1 MKKYL
6 LCAGLLAASIS
17 LVACGGSSSP
27 SDTEDDILSSAN
39 DKDASSSS
47 KEPESSSS
55 LDVDLPKGARVA
67 TLDDLERNMTL
78 TDMFGRDIYLATGEK
93 TGLFSFWIPDTAWI
107 AVTSDFKDGLLKFN
121 TGVIVSIKIEND
133 AISSMEKL
141 VDKKSDHSMQFIVNE
156 DDQLQY
162 SLDGG
167 DYKDVTEASVKKNS
181 SVLSNGDS
189 LTSKTLF
196 CKTGEDTYTK
206 YDFYKGRYVATDV
219 VRNAK
224 QTNDSLVSWSA
235 GYYDIHRGK
244 LLMRPLFYPGSVY
257 ELVSASVS
265 SDYETMTVMS
275 NEISC
280 TLEVLKY
287 NEVPAADLE
296 GEWESDEGGLNW
308 SLDMRADRTFEVKA
322 FKGSENK
329 ALKQGTWDVYGN
341 KLLMKV
347 TGCLGGKCT
356 PAVIGSVSKWK
367 AGSFFNYGN
376 SDPDDPSIPEDWTAP
391 EYE

>member
-39 DKDASSSS
+39 DKDKSSSS
-47 KEPESSSS
+47 EEPESSSS

-107 AVTSDFKDGLLKFN
+107 AVPSDFKDGLLKFS
-121 TGVIVSIKIEND
+121 TGAITSIKIENET
-133 AISSMEKL
+133 ISSMEKL
-141 VDKKSDHSMQFIVNE
+141 VEKGSDHSMQFIVNE

>member
-39 DKDASSSS
+39 DKDESSSS

-107 AVTSDFKDGLLKFN
+107 AVPSDFKDGLLKFS
-121 TGVIVSIKIEND
+121 TGAITSIKIENET
-133 AISSMEKL
+133 ISSMEKL

>member
-39 DKDASSSS
+39 DKDESSSS

-107 AVTSDFKDGLLKFN
+107 AVPSDFKDGLLKFS
-121 TGVIVSIKIEND
+121 TGAITSIKIENKT
-133 AISSMEKL
+133 ISSMEKL
-141 VDKKSDHSMQFIVNE
+141 VEKDSDHSMQFIVNE

-181 SVLSNGDS
+181 SVISNGDS
-189 LTSKTLF
+189 LASKELF
-196 CKTGEDTYTK
+196 CKTGENTFTGYS
-206 YDFYKGRYVATDV
+206 FYKGRYVASDV
-219 VRNAK
+219 VRNDK
-224 QTNDSLVSWSA
+224 KTNDSLVSWSA

-244 LLMRPLFYPGSVY
+244 LLMRPLFYSASVY
-257 ELVSASVS
+257 ALVSASVS
-265 SDYETMTVMS
+265 SDYETMTISS
-275 NEISC
+275 NEYSC
-280 TLEVLKY
+280 TLEELKY

-356 PAVIGSVSKWK
+356 PAVIGSVSKWE

>member
-39 DKDASSSS
+39 DKDKSSSS
-47 KEPESSSS
+47 EEPESSSS

-78 TDMFGRDIYLATGEK
+78 TDMLGRDIYLATGEK

-107 AVTSDFKDGLLKFN
+107 AVPSDFKDGLLKFS
-121 TGVIVSIKIEND
+121 TGAITSIKIENET
-133 AISSMEKL
+133 ISSMEKL
-141 VDKKSDHSMQFIVNE
+141 VEKGSDHSMQFIVNE

-181 SVLSNGDS
+181 SVVSNGDS
-189 LTSKTLF
+189 LASKTLF

-244 LLMRPLFYPGSVY
+244 LLMRPLFYSASVY
-257 ELVSASVS
+257 ALVSASVS

-356 PAVIGSVSKWK
+356 PAVIGSVSKWE

>member
-39 DKDASSSS
+39 DKDESSSS
-47 KEPESSSS
+47 AEPESSSS

-78 TDMFGRDIYLATGEK
+78 TDMLGRDIYLATGEK

-196 CKTGEDTYTK
+196 CKTGDDTYTK

-219 VRNAK
+219 K
-224 QTNDSLVSWSA
+224 DSGKSNRTVVSWSA
-235 GYYDIHRGK
+235 GYYDIHRSK
-244 LLMRPLFYPGSVY
+244 LLMRPQFYPGSVY
-257 ELVSASVS
+257 ELVTASVS

-296 GEWESDEGGLNW
+296 GEWESDEGGLTW

-322 FKGSENK
+322 FKGNENK
-329 ALKQGTWDVYGN
+329 TIKQGIWDVYGN
-341 KLLMKV
+341 QLLMKM
-347 TGCLGGKCT
+347 TGCPAGTKCT

>member
-39 DKDASSSS
+39 DKDKSSSS
-47 KEPESSSS
+47 EEPESSSS

-78 TDMFGRDIYLATGEK
+78 TDMLGRDIYLATGEK

>member
-107 AVTSDFKDGLLKFN
+107 AVPSDFKDGLLKFS
-121 TGVIVSIKIEND
+121 TGAITSIKIENET
-133 AISSMEKL
+133 ISSMEKL
-141 VDKKSDHSMQFIVNE
+141 VEKDSDHSMQFIVNE

-181 SVLSNGDS
+181 SVVSNGDS
-189 LTSKTLF
+189 LASKTLF

-244 LLMRPLFYPGSVY
+244 LLMRPLFYSASVY
-257 ELVSASVS
+257 ALVSASVS
-265 SDYETMTVMS
+265 SDYETMTISS
-275 NEISC
+275 NEYSC

>member
-39 DKDASSSS
+39 DKDESSSS

-107 AVTSDFKDGLLKFN
+107 AVPSDFKDGLLKFS
-121 TGVIVSIKIEND
+121 TGAITSIKIENET
-133 AISSMEKL
+133 ISSMEKL

-356 PAVIGSVSKWK
+356 PAVIGSVSKWE

-376 SDPDDPSIPEDWTAP
+376 SDPDDPPIPEDWTAP